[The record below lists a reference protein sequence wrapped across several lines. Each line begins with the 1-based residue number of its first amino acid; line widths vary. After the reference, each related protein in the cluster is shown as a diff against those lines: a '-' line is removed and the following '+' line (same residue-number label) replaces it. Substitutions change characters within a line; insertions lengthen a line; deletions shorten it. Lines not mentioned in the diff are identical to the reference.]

1 MWEIRPE
8 AAADHDAIREV
19 HRRAFD
25 PSPSEAALVDALR
38 AGGHLVPALTLVATR
53 DEVVGHIAYSR
64 ARVGDHDVLALA
76 PMAVLPEHQR
86 AGVGSALVEESLRRA
101 SATPFPAVIVLGHPD
116 FYARFGFTPAR
127 PLGIEPPFPAPDDA
141 WMVLPLVR
149 GTVEYAPAFAR
160 L

>member
-8 AAADHDAIREV
+8 TTGDHDAIREL

-25 PSPSEAALVDALR
+25 PSPSEAALVDGLR
-38 AGGHLVPALTLVATR
+38 AGGHLVADLTLAAHTDRVI
-53 DEVVGHIAYSR
+53 GHVAYSR
-64 ARVGDHDVLALA
+64 ARVGEHDVLALA

-101 SATPFPAVIVLGHPD
+101 SATRFPAVIVLGHPD

-127 PLGIEPPFPAPDDA
+127 ALGIEPPFPAPDEA

-149 GTVEYAPAFAR
+149 GTVEYAPPFSE